1 MVQIYSEHYL
11 NPLNKTKIMEEKK
24 RIAAW
29 LKQLEKWEERGRA
42 KQGGKYYADCLK
54 RQFDEF
60 VAKVQATVYLI
71 DGLLPL
77 FDQRANHYKK
87 AYVPSKLQLFEELR
101 TAISEISAGIETG
114 QTTGIHDRS
123 IDEIYE
129 MRIASLPQIEFQ
141 RKSRVTYD
149 QDSYLAMR
157 YQLVFPFNSDSFDS
171 SAKCLSASDLPPFF
185 TEKH

>member
-1 MVQIYSEHYL
+1 MVQIYSEDFL
-11 NPLNKTKIMEEKK
+11 NPLNKTKMAEEKK

-29 LKQLEKWEERGRA
+29 LKQLEEWVEHAQTKRE
-42 KQGGKYYADCLK
+42 KYYFNCLK
-54 RQFDEF
+54 EYF
-60 VAKVQATVYLI
+60 VTKVQATVYLI

-87 AYVPSKLQLFEELR
+87 AYVPGKSQLFEQLR
-101 TAISEISAGIETG
+101 SAISQMSAGIETG

-129 MRIASLPQIEFQ
+129 MRIASLPQFEFQ

-149 QDSYLAMR
+149 QDSYLVMR
-157 YQLVFPFNSDSFDS
+157 YQLAFPFNSESFDS

-185 TEKH
+185 TETH